1 MVLSGRSVLGL
12 PWSGSVRN
20 RPRVGELWIGRV
32 CEFSACRQPFTHPR
46 LRLAVSGTSAA
57 NAPKSGQRSLS
68 AVWTTVRSGDAV
80 TAEDVELAK
89 QREGQAHDRARQA
102 HIAAAQ
108 AHERSPS
115 RGLGERGEA
124 PRRVQAVAP
133 RTIPGLSLV
142 LQRPAVQS
150 QSPAWD
156 RGPSTALEGSRA
168 RECGP
173 KERMRWQAHKPAH
186 VGVGAGQVAPFSAA
200 SYQRINKLN
209 RSRTHAV
216 YGRSDQPLWAV
227 LDTQR

>member
-1 MVLSGRSVLGL
+1 
-12 PWSGSVRN
+12 
-20 RPRVGELWIGRV
+20 
-32 CEFSACRQPFTHPR
+32 
-46 LRLAVSGTSAA
+46 VSGTSRGERAEERA
-57 NAPKSGQRSLS
+57 EEIKRRLDNL
-68 AVWTTVRSGDAV
+68 RSGDAV

-89 QREGQAHDRARQA
+89 QREGKPTTAPAR
-102 HIAAAQ
+102 HISQ
-108 AHERSPS
+108 PLKPTNGHPH
-115 RGLGERGEA
+115 GVWGQRGEA

-156 RGPSTALEGSRA
+156 RGPSTALEDSRA

-186 VGVGAGQVAPFSAA
+186 VGVGAGKLVPFSAA
-200 SYQRINKLN
+200 SYERINKLN